1 MFSKLIFFFVCDSF
15 DVKLRKKIIANLIV
29 LYAYSFY
36 EALKDGPYGGIG
48 IYVMGG
54 KDENSDEI
62 LNILKEEGNTECSF
76 LIDFLL

>member
-1 MFSKLIFFFVCDSF
+1 M
-15 DVKLRKKIIANLIV
+15 
-29 LYAYSFY
+29 YAYSFY